1 MALQAKRLIISVFL
15 LAGIHL
21 FTFAFPF
28 PALPD
33 QALNTS
39 PWSLLEQHRDQI
51 LQLSSNEEA
60 LAFFQSLPPFQV
72 TKSRSKHQT
81 ALPTQ
86 DMEWPETVRE
96 AISMYLAA
104 LAVTAYARDVRTK
117 IMDAT
122 VSPSPSSE
130 IISGESQRRWMAEQ
144 ASVQSLTLVTDLY
157 SQVSAWSQF
166 TAPPLPLG
174 TQYAEFASFYD
185 HTYPDWTDHPLS
197 WIRLFQEHGQ
207 KGIESRLREFWQT
220 PDQSASTQNFSEA
233 THKAFAQQYIRSR
246 LLPLFRAALLSQTTQ
261 MEAIGYETARTSWHH
276 IQQWQQK
283 KDRKSAAARLC
294 GTWRWI
300 VHNHQNH
307 GDHKATI
314 RFSSPDDPAPPQI
327 QPTTIKIQGDTV
339 YLQWTFPQGIQED
352 SLLLSNR
359 DTHLAGTFKNSL
371 GPHGSISGKRL
382 STCRSS

>member
-1 MALQAKRLIISVFL
+1 MALQAKRLIIPVL
-15 LAGIHL
+15 LFAGIQL
-21 FTFAFPF
+21 FMVSFPL
-28 PALPD
+28 PALTD
-33 QALNTS
+33 QALYPS

-51 LQLSSNEEA
+51 LQLSSDDEA
-60 LAFFQSLPPFQV
+60 LAFFQSLPPFHV
-72 TKSRSKHQT
+72 TNSRSRHQT
-81 ALPTQ
+81 PLPTQ
-86 DMEWPETVRE
+86 DMEWPETIKE
-96 AISMYLAA
+96 AISTYLAA
-104 LAVTAYARDVRTK
+104 LAATAYARDIRTK
-117 IMDAT
+117 IMEPT
-122 VSPSPSSE
+122 VSPSLE
-130 IISGESQRRWMAEQ
+130 IIPGESQRQWMVEQ
-144 ASVQSLTLVTDLY
+144 ASLQPLTIVTDLY
-157 SQVSAWSQF
+157 RQVSAWSQI
-166 TAPPLPLG
+166 TAPPLSSG
-174 TQYAEFASFYD
+174 TQYGKFTSFYD
-185 HTYPDWTDHPLS
+185 HTYPDGSDHPLS

-207 KGIESRLREFWQT
+207 KGIESRLRKFWQT
-220 PDQSASTQNFSEA
+220 PDQSSSTQSVSEV
-233 THKAFAQQYIRSR
+233 THEAFAQQYIRSR

-283 KDRKSAAARLC
+283 NEIKSAAARLC

-314 RFSSPDDPAPPQI
+314 TFSAPDDPAPPQI